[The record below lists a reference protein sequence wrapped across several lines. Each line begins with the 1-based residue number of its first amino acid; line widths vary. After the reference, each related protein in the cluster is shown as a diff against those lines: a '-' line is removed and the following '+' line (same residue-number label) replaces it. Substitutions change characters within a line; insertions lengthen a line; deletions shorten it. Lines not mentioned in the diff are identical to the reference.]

1 VGAAVAAPVNGSAAR
16 GSGRRLAFAA
26 LVGGTLALVAI
37 LSWNLLAANG
47 MGALEYAIFGLSL
60 VLAVPIAMSF
70 WLAIAGF
77 LAEWHREIPT
87 LRVEGSRPPRLPTAV
102 VMPIHNED
110 PHRVTAALRA
120 TIESVEGTGHLGAFR
135 FFLLSDSTDPRR
147 WIDEEIAV
155 SALRG
160 ALPDPDCLVYRHR
173 PGNIDRKVGNI
184 GDFCRRWG
192 EQFECMVVLDADSVM
207 SGRTLVQLARLMEHH
222 PTAGILQVPPVPVNG
237 TSLWTR
243 GQQFAASAYGKTW
256 ANGLAWLQT
265 NLGNYYGHNAI
276 VRIRPFVQSCTLPR
290 LSGRE
295 PLGGPILS
303 HDFVEAALMCRAG
316 HATHLLP
323 DLDGSFEESPP
334 TLIDH
339 VNRDRRWCQGN
350 LQHARLLGMRGLHT
364 MSRAHLLLGIL
375 SYAAA
380 PLWLLLMLA
389 WTAEAVRSH
398 FVPHVYFAPGSLFPV
413 FETSIAQQ
421 ALLLLTVVLALL
433 FVPRLLAIAARLR
446 DADERRAF
454 GGTFRMLR
462 SFVAE
467 CGLSLLLAPTLMIEH
482 TRAVVGILCGRTTT
496 WNAQSRGDGV
506 VTLRDAV
513 RRFGAIGV
521 GGVAWALLLWAT
533 SRETLWWMLPAL
545 LGMVLSVPLAIVTG
559 SAAVGRR
566 ARDRGWLLTPAELA
580 PEPVLARYR
589 ELLAARPAVA
599 PATATALER
608 VLEDDELRRVHASF
622 ADRPVDDPLEEHAVD
637 GLVLKCRLQGPAA
650 LTDAEQRA
658 LLNSPR
664 ALDALA
670 ARPPRNRSPAAA
682 RP

>member
-1 VGAAVAAPVNGSAAR
+1 MATPVNGQPR
-16 GSGRRLAFAA
+16 GRWRRRAFAA
-26 LVGGTLALVAI
+26 LVAGTLALVAI
-37 LSWNLLAANG
+37 LTWNLLVANG
-47 MGALEYAIFGLSL
+47 MDALEYPIFVLSTI
-60 VLAVPIAMSF
+60 LAVPIVTSF
-70 WLAIAGF
+70 WLAVAGF

-87 LRVEGSRPPRLPTAV
+87 LRIDGNGGPRLVTAV

-120 TIESVEGTGHLGAFR
+120 TIESVAATGHLAAFR

-147 WIDEEIAV
+147 WIDEEIAT
-155 SALRG
+155 SALRSQ
-160 ALPDPDCLVYRHR
+160 LPDPECLVYRHR
-173 PGNIDRKVGNI
+173 PRNTDRKVGNI

-192 EQFECMVVLDADSVM
+192 DRFECMIVLDADSVM
-207 SGRTLVQLARLMEHH
+207 SGRTLVHLARLMEQH
-222 PTAGILQVPPVPVNG
+222 PNVGILQVPPLPVNG
-237 TSLWTR
+237 TSLFTR

-256 ANGLAWLQT
+256 AAGLAWLQT

-276 VRIRPFVQSCTLPR
+276 VRIRPFVQNCELPR
-290 LSGRE
+290 LPGRE
-295 PLGGPILS
+295 PLGGAILS

-350 LQHARLLGMRGLHT
+350 LQHARLLGMRGLHA
-364 MSRAHLLLGIL
+364 MSRTHLVLGIL

-389 WTAEAVRSH
+389 WTAQAVTAH
-398 FVPHVYFAPGSLFPV
+398 FVPHEYFASSSLFPV
-413 FETSIAQQ
+413 FETSIANQ
-421 ALLLLTVVLALL
+421 ALLLLTVILSLL
-433 FVPRLLAIAARLR
+433 FVPRVLAIVARLR
-446 DADERRAF
+446 DADERRAY

-467 CGLSLLLAPTLMIEH
+467 CALSMLLAPTLMIEH

-496 WNAQSRGDGV
+496 WNAQSRGEGRIR
-506 VTLRDAV
+506 LRDAV
-513 RRFGAIGV
+513 RRFLPIGIA
-521 GGVAWALLLWAT
+521 GVVWTVLLWWT

-545 LGMVLSVPLAIVTG
+545 VGMVSSVPIAMVTG
-559 SAAVGRR
+559 SAALGRR
-566 ARDRGWLLTPAELA
+566 ARAKGVLLTPAETA

-589 ELLAARPAVA
+589 DLLRCHVTGA
-599 PATATALER
+599 PSTTSALER
-608 VLEDDELRRVHASF
+608 VLADDELRRLHASF
-622 ADRPVDDPLEEHAVD
+622 CIDRTSDDPLEEHALE
-637 GLVLKCRLQGPAA
+637 GLVMKCRLQGPGA

-658 LLNSPR
+658 LLNAPE
-664 ALDALA
+664 ALESLA
-670 ARPPRNRSPAAA
+670 AAPRNRGAATV
-682 RP
+682 RR